1 MENEMFF
8 CFVFV
13 CLLPDHDQNGCL
25 LPDHDQNGQHKAN
38 TKAEHRC
45 PGKEPDRCFVEEQEE
60 RFREQVDELAEDS
73 DQRERSSDLV
83 WADQLRQGRPGED
96 SKEI

>member
-1 MENEMFF
+1 MENDMFCYRFLFCF

-13 CLLPDHDQNGCL
+13 CLS
-25 LPDHDQNGQHKAN
+25 PDHDQNGQHKSN
-38 TKAEHRC
+38 TKEEHRR
-45 PGKEPDRCFVEEQEE
+45 PGKEPDRCFVEKQEE
-60 RFREQVDELAEDS
+60 RFREQVDEFAEDS

-96 SKEI
+96 LKEI

>member
-1 MENEMFF
+1 MLPFFGFVTLF

-13 CLLPDHDQNGCL
+13 CL

-38 TKAEHRC
+38 TKEEHRC

-60 RFREQVDELAEDS
+60 RFREQVDEFAEDS
-73 DQRERSSDLV
+73 DEPLDY
-83 WADQLRQGRPGED
+83 
-96 SKEI
+96 